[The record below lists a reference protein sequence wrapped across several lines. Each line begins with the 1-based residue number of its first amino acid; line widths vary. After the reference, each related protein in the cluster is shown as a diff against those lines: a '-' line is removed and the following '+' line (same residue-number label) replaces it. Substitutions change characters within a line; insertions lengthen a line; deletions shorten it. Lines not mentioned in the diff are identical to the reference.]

1 MGGCWRTLSRLG
13 KLIVRREFV
22 TRGGRAVAV
31 TAFAPR
37 DPGDPRFA
45 HRNPRPRQAP
55 NRSILLNIL
64 RASHEWPLSFTT
76 VPQVTPGMT
85 NVTSVGLP
93 NFLLGPS
100 YRAPLVAGVA
110 ATGYTLPS
118 SSPMRDAI
126 FNNNTLSNSTSV
138 SS

>member
-13 KLIVRREFV
+13 KLIVRRELLTSGV
-22 TRGGRAVAV
+22 LAVAV
-31 TAFAPR
+31 SACALV
-37 DPGDPRFA
+37 DPVDPRFDTVNRSLSKA
-45 HRNPRPRQAP
+45 RNE
-55 NRSILLNIL
+55 SILLNIL

-100 YRAPLVAGVA
+100 YRPPLVGALGAVA
-110 ATGYTLPS
+110 PSNPPFQLPS
-118 SSPMRDAI
+118 SS
-126 FNNNTLSNSTSV
+126 
-138 SS
+138 